1 MSATTVADVTDQV
14 QKFWSPLFMDELRA
28 SMLIGSLVNKDYEGQ
43 IKNGGDTVKVSQ
55 IVAPTGQN
63 RTVGVDADAF
73 TTEQLQTLQ
82 VEVKADKRAV
92 AGFEFDDLSQIQ
104 SQIGQQD
111 SKIRA
116 ALVYAVGKQM
126 NDYVY
131 SLVAPSTS
139 APDHLRNSISAFDKT
154 ELLAVRL
161 LAAQAKWGKLANK
174 YILCDPSYYNDL
186 IGDANLNGADN
197 ASNDEVIVAGQ
208 LAKTRLGFKILEDDG
223 LAVDQAVAFHPD
235 FCHLVH
241 QTSVQFKISDQHVN
255 NKFSYKITADIIYG
269 AKLGI
274 GGNKKHIFSLA
285 SASATTVTMA

>member
-1 MSATTVADVTDQV
+1 MSATTVADVQDQV

-43 IKNGGDTVKVSQ
+43 IKQGGDTVKVSQ
-55 IVAPTGQN
+55 IVAAVGQN

-73 TTEQLQTLQ
+73 ATEQLQTLQ
-82 VEVKADKRAV
+82 VEIKADKRSV

-116 ALVYAVGKQM
+116 ALVYGVGKQI
-126 NDYVY
+126 NDYLY
-131 SLVAPSTS
+131 SLVAPSAS
-139 APDHLRNSISAFDKT
+139 APDHILTSISAFDKAH
-154 ELLAVRL
+154 LLAVRL
-161 LAAQAKWGKLANK
+161 LASQAKWGKAAKK
-174 YILCDPSYYNDL
+174 YILADPSYYNDL
-186 IGDANLNGADN
+186 LGDTGLNGADN
-197 ASNDEVIVAGQ
+197 ASNDEVMVAGQ
-208 LAKTRLGFKILEDDG
+208 IGKTRIGFTIFEDDG
-223 LAVDQAVAFHPD
+223 LAVDQAVSFHPD
-235 FCHLVH
+235 FLHLVH

-274 GGNKKHIFSLA
+274 AGNKKHILSNA
-285 SASATTVTMA
+285 GSATSVVMA